1 MLRFFG
7 SSSRTIV
14 LSYPSATNTFWKSIR
29 SISNHQNIAQT
40 QSIDDKSKSRRLP
53 SPTTRKVNINKL
65 FSNDESGE
73 NSVSP
78 ASPRRP
84 NILHSSSFDDPS
96 RMASD
101 LPTKNQYEN
110 NIDNHQNEEQQRQI
124 KVSNDTTQTKSKRMT
139 PRKKSSNAIEIDK
152 VFDESEYISIER
164 TNEKRLKSND
174 ANQSHQPRQPKKERS
189 LTGQLDESST
199 LDQSKRHTSTPILLS
214 NIKQANTIE
223 DLLKI
228 FDKYV
233 VPTEFALGLQKMCQM
248 ASVENS
254 DAIQIYTQL
263 DDARNRMESLL
274 LSFLNKFSDN
284 EVLTAITF
292 ITKYYPEDNEF
303 TDKFSL
309 LLANRLRRISVHQ
322 VVRILEELKSSRH
335 TAQWIHRIYN
345 RLLALAEGRY
355 FEFDNIRDILALTHK
370 LSYND
375 RLINRLDERILEI
388 SDSLTFDDW
397 FKILI
402 NKSMLKRRD
411 RTIIRAAC
419 YHLLKLSDSFL
430 FPIDKL
436 KDSLLACA
444 MLNVYDKPFLERLT
458 RDAYEQINHI
468 NDPFILQSIITSM
481 GTLRIR
487 HCELLDSF
495 GKILLEDS
503 ESKTKC
509 IQSFIRTC
517 ASVNYSPATLSTLV
531 ENHLKLDENSSTE
544 ETNQLNDIKNRID
557 LVWSLAILDQANQD
571 HVSSVL
577 NQDIFQ
583 LIQNEVS
590 NSKIAGALK
599 LLAIYSY
606 SLQKFSKKFLK
617 PTFNIEQLAQQLTL
631 KNSNAQDQ
639 LAKTVTTFAAE
650 NKYSKF
656 SVVTSNMIV
665 IDCLMVVDKT
675 GTPQDLSTV
684 LTNGESNSA
693 SGQTTFNKVRIDE
706 NRYKIALKCLDYQ
719 DKTLLT
725 NSISGSIALQLRL
738 LNSLGYKCV
747 PIHYDEFIKI
757 QVPNDRIK
765 YIQRKI
771 KEAVSPSSTPNQQSN
786 NLSSTSRNDADW

>member
-335 TAQWIHRIYN
+335 TAVP
-345 RLLALAEGRY
+345 
-355 FEFDNIRDILALTHK
+355 
-370 LSYND
+370 
-375 RLINRLDERILEI
+375 IN
-388 SDSLTFDDW
+388 SA
-397 FKILI
+397 
-402 NKSMLKRRD
+402 KRR
-411 RTIIRAAC
+411 R
-419 YHLLKLSDSFL
+419 
-430 FPIDKL
+430 
-436 KDSLLACA
+436 
-444 MLNVYDKPFLERLT
+444 
-458 RDAYEQINHI
+458 
-468 NDPFILQSIITSM
+468 
-481 GTLRIR
+481 
-487 HCELLDSF
+487 
-495 GKILLEDS
+495 
-503 ESKTKC
+503 
-509 IQSFIRTC
+509 
-517 ASVNYSPATLSTLV
+517 
-531 ENHLKLDENSSTE
+531 
-544 ETNQLNDIKNRID
+544 
-557 LVWSLAILDQANQD
+557 
-571 HVSSVL
+571 
-577 NQDIFQ
+577 
-583 LIQNEVS
+583 
-590 NSKIAGALK
+590 
-599 LLAIYSY
+599 
-606 SLQKFSKKFLK
+606 
-617 PTFNIEQLAQQLTL
+617 
-631 KNSNAQDQ
+631 KNS
-639 LAKTVTTFAAE
+639 
-650 NKYSKF
+650 
-656 SVVTSNMIV
+656 
-665 IDCLMVVDKT
+665 
-675 GTPQDLSTV
+675 
-684 LTNGESNSA
+684 
-693 SGQTTFNKVRIDE
+693 
-706 NRYKIALKCLDYQ
+706 
-719 DKTLLT
+719 
-725 NSISGSIALQLRL
+725 
-738 LNSLGYKCV
+738 
-747 PIHYDEFIKI
+747 
-757 QVPNDRIK
+757 
-765 YIQRKI
+765 
-771 KEAVSPSSTPNQQSN
+771 
-786 NLSSTSRNDADW
+786 